1 MFLRN
6 YRLLLKSSSFRLIT
20 WYTVL
25 FVLSSLVINIYAYT
39 VISSFIYEQSRKE
52 IEEDIVELG
61 ELYQEDGLEALRE
74 DVFEDEDEED
84 PFLVHLV
91 GSEGN
96 VLISRIPED
105 WSEAGFNIVQ
115 LEERSYSK
123 EEEWKY
129 LRGGNNENRFE
140 IRSLSMSDG
149 STLEMGQEIN
159 ERENL
164 LRRIRNVYLIAIVPI
179 IFFAYLGG
187 IFVADRALNPI
198 RQLINTLNSIV
209 GSGKVDVR
217 VPVQQTDRLHG
228 ELISLFN
235 MMLEKIE
242 SLMNGMRNVLDNVA
256 HDLRTPITRLRGT
269 AEMALQSGESAGDLR
284 EALGDCIEESERILI
299 MLNTLMDVSEAETGA
314 MKLEEEEMNVA
325 PLIED
330 VVELYSYVAEEK
342 GVSVHTGFPEELYLK
357 GDRNWIRQVL
367 ANLLDNAIKYT
378 PSGGRIDIEAFRREQ
393 EVAIR
398 VKDTG
403 VGISPEELDR
413 IWERLYRGDKSRSQR
428 GLGLGLSLVK
438 AIVGAHRG
446 YVDVSSKP
454 GVGSVFTVYLP
465 A

>member
-1 MFLRN
+1 
-6 YRLLLKSSSFRLIT
+6 
-20 WYTVL
+20 
-25 FVLSSLVINIYAYT
+25 VINIYAYT
-39 VISSFIYEQSRKE
+39 IISSFIYGQSRKE

-61 ELYQEDGLEALRE
+61 ELYQEDGLEVLRE
-74 DVFEDEDEED
+74 DVFEDEED

-105 WSEAGFNIVQ
+105 WSEAGFNIEQ
-115 LEERSYSK
+115 LEESGYSK
-123 EEEWKY
+123 DKEWKY
-129 LRGGNNENRFE
+129 LRGRNNENRFE

-149 STLEMGQEIN
+149 STLQFGQQVN

-164 LRRIRNVYLIAIVPI
+164 LRRIRKVYLIAIVPI
-179 IFFAYLGG
+179 ILFAYLGG

-209 GSGKVDVR
+209 SSGKIDVR
-217 VPVQQTDRLHG
+217 VPVHQTDKLHG

-235 MMLEKIE
+235 VMLEKIE

-256 HDLRTPITRLRGT
+256 HDLRTPMTRLRGT
-269 AEMALQSGESAGDLR
+269 AEMALQSEQNAEVLR
-284 EALGDCIEESERILI
+284 EALSDCVEESERILI

-314 MKLEEEEMNVA
+314 MKLDTEEMNVA

-330 VVELYSYVAEEK
+330 IVGLYGYVAEEK

-357 GDRNWIRQVL
+357 ADRNWIRQVM
-367 ANLLDNAIKYT
+367 ANLIDNAIKYT
-378 PSGGRIDIEAFRREQ
+378 PAGGRVDIEACRKEQ
-393 EVAIR
+393 EVVIT

-403 VGISPEELDR
+403 VGIPDEELDR
-413 IWERLYRGDKSRSQR
+413 IWDRLYRGDRSRSQR

-446 YVDVSSKP
+446 YVEVSSVP
-454 GVGSVFTVYLP
+454 GAGSVFTVYLP
-465 A
+465 V

>member
-1 MFLRN
+1 
-6 YRLLLKSSSFRLIT
+6 
-20 WYTVL
+20 
-25 FVLSSLVINIYAYT
+25 
-39 VISSFIYEQSRKE
+39 
-52 IEEDIVELG
+52 
-61 ELYQEDGLEALRE
+61 
-74 DVFEDEDEED
+74 
-84 PFLVHLV
+84 
-91 GSEGN
+91 
-96 VLISRIPED
+96 
-105 WSEAGFNIVQ
+105 
-115 LEERSYSK
+115 
-123 EEEWKY
+123 
-129 LRGGNNENRFE
+129 
-140 IRSLSMSDG
+140 
-149 STLEMGQEIN
+149 
-159 ERENL
+159 
-164 LRRIRNVYLIAIVPI
+164 
-179 IFFAYLGG
+179 
-187 IFVADRALNPI
+187 
-198 RQLINTLNSIV
+198 
-209 GSGKVDVR
+209 
-217 VPVQQTDRLHG
+217 RLHG

-256 HDLRTPITRLRGT
+256 HDLRTPMTRLRGT
-269 AEMALQSGESAGDLR
+269 AEMALQTDEGAGVLR

-342 GVSVHTGFPEELYLK
+342 GVSVHTGFPKELYIK

-393 EVAIR
+393 EVAIT

-403 VGISPEELDR
+403 VGISPEELDK

>member
-1 MFLRN
+1 
-6 YRLLLKSSSFRLIT
+6 
-20 WYTVL
+20 
-25 FVLSSLVINIYAYT
+25 VINIYAYT

-61 ELYQEDGLEALRE
+61 EIYQEDGLEGVE
-74 DVFEDEDEED
+74 DDVDDDE
-84 PFLVHLV
+84 PFLIRLT
-91 GSEGN
+91 GN
-96 VLISRIPED
+96 KGNNLFLHIPED
-105 WSEAGFNIVQ
+105 WSGFN
-115 LEERSYSK
+115 LEQV
-123 EEEWKY
+123 EEGGYTENKEWKY
-129 LRGGNNENRFE
+129 VRGGGEDEFE
-140 IRSLSMSDG
+140 ITSLTTSDG
-149 STLEMGQEIN
+149 STLQFGQQVN

-217 VPVQQTDRLHG
+217 VPVHQTDKLHG

-235 MMLEKIE
+235 VMLEKIE

-256 HDLRTPITRLRGT
+256 HDLRTPMTRLRGT
-269 AEMALQSGESAGDLR
+269 AEMALQTEEGAGVLR

-314 MKLEEEEMNVA
+314 MKLEEEEVNVA

-342 GVSVHTGFPEELYLK
+342 GVSVHKGFPKELYLK

-378 PSGGRIDIEAFRREQ
+378 PRGGRIDIEAFRREQ
-393 EVAIR
+393 EVAIM

-403 VGISPEELDR
+403 VGISSEELDK
-413 IWERLYRGDKSRSQR
+413 IWERLYRGDKSRTQR

-446 YVDVSSKP
+446 YIDVSSVP
-454 GVGSVFTVYLP
+454 GAGSVFTVYLP